1 MMLSLLGEFDFWE
14 LYQIAPVV
22 APFLFV
28 SYVLLCVIVA
38 LNVLIGQHPC
48 ACFVRACLSSPCHVA
63 PGIITAAFDNAKE
76 EIENA
81 PARPIVGELYNCTS
95 AVQHASAMASHR
107 SRRCVRGDTDVM
119 STLERIPGLGR
130 LVQRRQELL
139 DDIVRTARVVEMQY
153 VTVAVACSWVC
164 VH

>member
-1 MMLSLLGEFDFWE
+1 MYSMMLSLLGEFDFWE

-107 SRRCVRGDTDVM
+107 SRRCAWRHRRH
-119 STLERIPGLGR
+119 EHLGKNSR
-130 LVQRRQELL
+130 PRQTCPAPT
-139 DDIVRTARVVEMQY
+139 R
-153 VTVAVACSWVC
+153 AVG
-164 VH
+164 

>member
-1 MMLSLLGEFDFWE
+1 MLRRV
-14 LYQIAPVV
+14 Q
-22 APFLFV
+22 
-28 SYVLLCVIVA
+28 
-38 LNVLIGQHPC
+38 
-48 ACFVRACLSSPCHVA
+48 SS
-63 PGIITAAFDNAKE
+63 G
-76 EIENA
+76 
-81 PARPIVGELYNCTS
+81 NCTTVRQLCS
-95 AVQHASAMASHR
+95 MHQRWLLIEVGG
-107 SRRCVRGDTDVM
+107 VRGDTDVM